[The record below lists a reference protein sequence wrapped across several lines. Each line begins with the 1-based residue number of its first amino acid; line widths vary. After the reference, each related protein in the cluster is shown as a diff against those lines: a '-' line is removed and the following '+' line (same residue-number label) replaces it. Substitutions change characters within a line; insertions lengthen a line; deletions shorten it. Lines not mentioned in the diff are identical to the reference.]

1 MFFFTYGTNCNTNC
15 NTGCGS
21 IWQILSQLC
30 CFGC

>member
-1 MFFFTYGTNCNTNC
+1 MFFFGCNTNC
-15 NTGCGS
+15 NTGCGT